1 VYVSIFGPARIWAA
15 GGESDIISWPQLSK
29 MSGEETMSAIVDLAP
44 IVGVTEAADRRR
56 RIFAIVGAS
65 SGNLVEWYDFYAY
78 AFTSIY
84 FASAFFPSGDSTSQ
98 LLATAGIFAVGF
110 FMRPLGGWLFGWIAD
125 THGRRTAMI
134 ISVLMMCA
142 GSLMI
147 AVMPTHATIGAL
159 APLLLLLARLAQGL
173 SVGGEYGTAATYMSE
188 VASKGNRGF
197 YSSFQYVTLIGGQLL
212 ALLVLAI
219 LQGLLTTDELKAWGW
234 RIPFVIGAVAAIVA
248 MYLRRSLAETASEE
262 AMHSKEAGSLIGLLR
277 HHPRAI
283 MIVLAFTMGGSLY
296 FYTFTTYMQK
306 YLVNTAHM
314 DAKVVT
320 LVMTVALIVYM
331 LLQPVFGALSDRIG
345 RKNNMILFTAVGAL
359 TAAPLIFTLGGVSG
373 PYTALMLVLVAL
385 TIASFYT
392 SISGVVKAELFPTEV
407 RALGVGFT
415 YAVANA
421 MFGGTAEYVALWLK
435 SSGRESWFAWYVAG
449 MVAIGLA
456 AALIMPDT
464 RKYGYLEG
472 TGQVER

>member
-1 VYVSIFGPARIWAA
+1 
-15 GGESDIISWPQLSK
+15 
-29 MSGEETMSAIVDLAP
+29 MSALADSIP
-44 IVGVTEAADRRR
+44 ITATTEATDRRR
-56 RIFAIVGAS
+56 RIIAIVGAS

-84 FASAFFPSGDSTSQ
+84 FASAFFPSGDATSQ

-110 FMRPLGGWLFGWIAD
+110 FMRPLGGWLFGWMAD
-125 THGRRTAMI
+125 THGRRTSMV

-147 AVMPTHATIGAL
+147 AIMPTYASIGAM
-159 APLLLLLARLAQGL
+159 APVLLLVARLTQGL

-212 ALLVLAI
+212 ALLVLAV
-219 LQGLLTTDELKAWGW
+219 LQMLLTTEELKAWGW
-234 RIPFVIGAVAAIVA
+234 RIPFVIGAMAAIVA

-262 AMHSKEAGSLIGLLR
+262 AMHSREAGSVVNLLR
-277 HHPRAI
+277 HHPRAVL
-283 MIVLAFTMGGSLY
+283 IVLAFTMGGSLY

-314 DAKVVT
+314 DAKIVT
-320 LVMTVALIVYM
+320 FVMTVVLVVYM
-331 LLQPVFGALSDRIG
+331 FLQPAFGALSDRIG
-345 RKNNMILFTAVGAL
+345 RRNNMILFTALGAL
-359 TAAPLIFTLGGVSG
+359 AAVPL
-373 PYTALMLVLVAL
+373 LVAL
-385 TIASFYT
+385 GDVSNPYMAFFLVLIALAIASFYT
-392 SISGVVKAELFPTEV
+392 SISGVVKAELFPTQV
-407 RALGVGFT
+407 RALGVGLT

-421 MFGGTAEYVALWLK
+421 LFGGTAEYVALWLK
-435 SSGRESWFAWYVAG
+435 SSGQEQWFAWYVAG

-456 AALIMPDT
+456 ASLIMPDT
-464 RKYGYLEG
+464 RKYGFLEG
-472 TGQVER
+472 TGQIER

>member
-1 VYVSIFGPARIWAA
+1 MSTIAESISIPA
-15 GGESDIISWPQLSK
+15 Q
-29 MSGEETMSAIVDLAP
+29 
-44 IVGVTEAADRRR
+44 TEAADRRR
-56 RIFAIVGAS
+56 RIVAIVGAS

-84 FASAFFPSGDSTSQ
+84 FASAFFPAGDTTSQ

-125 THGRRTAMI
+125 THGRRTSMV

-147 AVMPTHATIGAL
+147 ALLPTHATIGAA
-159 APLLLLLARLAQGL
+159 APVALLIARLVQ
-173 SVGGEYGTAATYMSE
+173 VGGEYGTAATYMSE
-188 VASKGNRGF
+188 VASKGSRGF

-219 LQGLLTTDELKAWGW
+219 LQSFLTTDELKAWGW
-234 RIPFVIGAVAAIVA
+234 RIPFVIGALAAIVA
-248 MYLRRSLAETASEE
+248 MYLRRSLAETATAE
-262 AMHSKEAGSLIGLLR
+262 AMHNKEAGSVVGLVR
-277 HHPRAI
+277 NHPRAVLL
-283 MIVLAFTMGGSLY
+283 VLAFTMGGSLY

-314 DAKVVT
+314 DAKAVT
-320 LVMTVALIVYM
+320 FVMTAVLIVFM

-345 RKNNMILFTAVGAL
+345 RKNNMILFTALGAIA
-359 TAAPLIFTLGGVSG
+359 AAPLLFALGSVTS
-373 PYTALMLVLVAL
+373 PYLAFILVLLAL
-385 TIASFYT
+385 AIASFYT
-392 SISGVVKAELFPTEV
+392 SISGVVKAELFPAEV
-407 RALGVGFT
+407 RALGVGLT

-421 MFGGTAEYVALWLK
+421 GFGGTAEYVALWLK
-435 SSGRESWFAWYVAG
+435 SSGLETWFAWYVAG
-449 MVAIGLA
+449 MLAIGLA
-456 AALIMPDT
+456 ASLIMPDT

-472 TGQVER
+472 TGQIER

>member
-1 VYVSIFGPARIWAA
+1 VSTIADSLPVERSAA
-15 GGESDIISWPQLSK
+15 
-29 MSGEETMSAIVDLAP
+29 
-44 IVGVTEAADRRR
+44 AADRRR
-56 RIFAIVGAS
+56 RIVAIVGAS

-84 FASAFFPSGDSTSQ
+84 FASAFFPSGDPTSQ

-110 FMRPLGGWLFGWIAD
+110 FMRPLGGWLFGWVAD
-125 THGRRTAMI
+125 KRGRRTSMI

-142 GSLMI
+142 GSLTI

-159 APLLLLLARLAQGL
+159 APVLLLLARLAQGL

-188 VASKGNRGF
+188 VASRGNRGF

-219 LQGLLTTDELKAWGW
+219 LQALFTADELKAWGW
-234 RIPFVIGAVAAIVA
+234 RIPFVIGAMAAIVA
-248 MYLRRSLAETASEE
+248 MYLRRSLAETASQE
-262 AMHSKEAGSLIGLLR
+262 AMHNKEAGSLIGLLR
-277 HHPRAI
+277 HHPRAVL
-283 MIVLAFTMGGSLY
+283 IVFAFTMGGSLY

-314 DAKVVT
+314 DARVVT
-320 LVMTVALIVYM
+320 YVMTIVLILFM
-331 LLQPVFGALSDRIG
+331 LLQPLFGALSDRIG
-345 RKNNMILFTAVGAL
+345 RKNNMILFTALGAL
-359 TAAPLIFTLGGVSG
+359 GASPLLFVLGTVASAYAALI
-373 PYTALMLVLVAL
+373 LVLIAL
-385 TIASFYT
+385 VIASFYT
-392 SISGVVKAELFPTEV
+392 SISGVVKAELFPAEV
-407 RALGVGFT
+407 RALGVGLT

-421 MFGGTAEYVALWLK
+421 AFGGTAEYVALWLK
-435 SSGRESWFAWYVAG
+435 TAGREEWFAWYVAG

-456 AALIMPDT
+456 ASLLMPDT